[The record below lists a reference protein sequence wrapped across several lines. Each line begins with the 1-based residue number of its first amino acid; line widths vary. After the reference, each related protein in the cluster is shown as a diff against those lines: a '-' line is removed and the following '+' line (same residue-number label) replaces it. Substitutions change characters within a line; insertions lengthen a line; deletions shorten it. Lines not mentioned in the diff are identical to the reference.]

1 MKGERVFGPWVY
13 FSGMYSTIDGALIFV
28 IESIPDETS
37 STSSLP
43 ESKAEWRG
51 KKPCTRDKK

>member
-1 MKGERVFGPWVY
+1 MSEKVFGPWVH
-13 FSGMYSTIDGALIFV
+13 FPEMYSTLDGALIFV
-28 IESIPDETS
+28 IESIHHETS

-43 ESKAEWRG
+43 GSKAEWRG